1 MPCKPCEEKRRIL
14 GLGPK
19 IKIDMKKLVND
30 TSAKSMEVNGEEIV
44 GKDDNV
50 SALAISGKLD
60 FNKLV
65 EDRRKALL
73 EGKTIKK

>member
-19 IKIDMKKLVND
+19 IKIDMKDL
-30 TSAKSMEVNGEEIV
+30 KSKSDKDIEVVGEEIINN
-44 GKDDNV
+44 NV
-50 SALAISGKLD
+50 SALAISKKVD

-65 EDRRKALL
+65 EDRRKVLL
-73 EGKTIKK
+73 EGKIIKK